1 MKAINNYFKNLT
13 MPKFTQDMHN
23 VSGAA
28 MLIGQT
34 MISAFFVLVI
44 LCLILVVDIQRVS
57 HGIAL
62 FEAGEW
68 LAIGGAFVMVMA
80 LMTLEFVSHYIEAKY
95 GYHKPA
101 KKHLSWRLMVEWW
114 DYFSGQG
121 DSWKAREKS
130 PALHIRKYAGLLKI
144 AILLL
149 ALTGSMADEIATVDG
164 TWLDGLIQI
173 ATQSTL
179 LEFVRYT
186 TSLIYTYALVSGAE
200 LLTGYVAQRASET
213 LLGSKT
219 DSHDIYH
226 EKVIDG
232 HELSVVNINHDMAD
246 WYVDPNEIHVSEC
259 PDCGWISDEKTSEMS
274 AMQALRGHKLN
285 CPAKREKGAI

>member
-1 MKAINNYFKNLT
+1 MKAIENYFKNLT

-80 LMTLEFVSHYIEAKY
+80 LMTLEFVSHYIEAKN

-101 KKHLSWRLMVEWW
+101 KKHLSWRLIVEWW

-149 ALTGSMADEIATVDG
+149 ALTGSMADEIATVNG

-173 ATQSTL
+173 ATESTL

-213 LLGSKT
+213 LLGSNG
-219 DSHDIYH
+219 HNH
-226 EKVIDG
+226 EIHHEVIAYG
-232 HELSVVNINHDMAD
+232 HAASVVNINPDMAD
-246 WYVDPNEIHVSEC
+246 WYLNPEHVHISEC
-259 PDCGWISDEKTSEMS
+259 SACGWESDEKASEDS
-274 AMQALRGHKLN
+274 AMRALRAHKLN
-285 CPAKREKGAI
+285 CPAKVK